1 MSRTQVLRVYSQPG
15 FPDTPSG
22 CGFNLPCR
30 ALGQQGRYKTMAI
43 ATLFDERQFLM
54 PGIERVN
61 RGDRLDGVGI
71 LLSWIYSFYSGYYVE
86 SCENDNSVVL

>member
-30 ALGQQGRYKTMAI
+30 ALGQQGRYKMMAI
-43 ATLFDERQFLM
+43 ATLIDEL
-54 PGIERVN
+54 GWLAGVN
-61 RGDRLDGVGI
+61 KRSLGAGASS
-71 LLSWIYSFYSGYYVE
+71 LLLWIYSFYSGYYVE
-86 SCENDNSVVL
+86 SWGNDNSVVL